1 MDFFRVKTFNH
12 ELLSQNKK
20 KSIYKK
26 NEEVNLFK
34 YIIKKQYYKKLR

>member
-12 ELLSQNKK
+12 ELLSQKKK

-26 NEEVNLFK
+26 NEEVKIQF
-34 YIIKKQYYKKLR
+34 IFYKK